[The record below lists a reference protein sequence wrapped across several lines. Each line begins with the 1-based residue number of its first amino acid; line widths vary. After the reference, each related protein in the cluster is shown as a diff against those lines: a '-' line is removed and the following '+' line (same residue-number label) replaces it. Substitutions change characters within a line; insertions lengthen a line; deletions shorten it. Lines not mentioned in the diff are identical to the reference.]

1 MNGLS
6 LISVVVKLKIT
17 WENQAAYI
25 HNHFVARHLAAM
37 VLTMQQVIPQ
47 RKIQRICVISFIRV
61 PMHEMINGA
70 NMHIYTF
77 ISNNSC
83 RNSLMLF
90 N

>member
-6 LISVVVKLKIT
+6 LISVVLKLKII
-17 WENQAAYI
+17 WENQAADI
-25 HNHFVARHLAAM
+25 HSHFVARQLAAL

-47 RKIQRICVISFIRV
+47 RKILSICVILFIRV
-61 PMHEMINGA
+61 PMHKMINGA

-83 RNSLMLF
+83 RNSLILF
-90 N
+90 K